1 MVYYNVLNDNNLQNK
16 TVENGTVTF
25 TSIAGLMKATDYQ
38 VKVISYNQ
46 AGLSNSSAPIQKVT
60 NSDCELLVA

>member
-1 MVYYNVLNDNNLQNK
+1 MVYYNVLNDNDLQNK

-25 TSIAGLMKATDYQ
+25 TSISGLMKGTDYQ
-38 VKVISYNQ
+38 VKVISVNE
-46 AGLSNSSAPIQKVT
+46 AGPSNSSATIQKVT